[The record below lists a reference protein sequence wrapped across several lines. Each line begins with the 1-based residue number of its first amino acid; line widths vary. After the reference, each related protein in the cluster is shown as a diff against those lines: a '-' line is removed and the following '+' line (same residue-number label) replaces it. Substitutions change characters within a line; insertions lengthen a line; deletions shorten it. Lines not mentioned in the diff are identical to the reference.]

1 MIGSTQL
8 QCEAREIVNKSHRKQ
23 LRDSGLVPG
32 VVYGL
37 GRENAHISLDERTL
51 LKLFREHGSRGI
63 LSLQLAN
70 GEPAMVLIR
79 EVQRHPIS
87 GKILH
92 IDFLRIRMDEKLTSM
107 VPIFV
112 HGEEEIAKKG
122 GVLQVGIKEVE
133 LECLPAD
140 LPDSLHADVSDLD
153 IGDTIT
159 LSDIEIPDR
168 VELLSE
174 FDSMVATVLL
184 PTMEEEEVEEV
195 DEDEMDEDA
204 EGIEEEGE
212 GEEEETEE

>member
-1 MIGSTQL
+1 MVFKRWSS
-8 QCEAREIVNKSHRKQ
+8 IVCR
-23 LRDSGLVPG
+23 LI
-32 VVYGL
+32 YGL
-37 GRENAHISLDERTL
+37 
-51 LKLFREHGSRGI
+51 
-63 LSLQLAN
+63 
-70 GEPAMVLIR
+70 
-79 EVQRHPIS
+79 
-87 GKILH
+87 
-92 IDFLRIRMDEKLTSM
+92 
-107 VPIFV
+107 
-112 HGEEEIAKKG
+112 
-122 GVLQVGIKEVE
+122 
-133 LECLPAD
+133 
-140 LPDSLHADVSDLD
+140 LHADVPDLD